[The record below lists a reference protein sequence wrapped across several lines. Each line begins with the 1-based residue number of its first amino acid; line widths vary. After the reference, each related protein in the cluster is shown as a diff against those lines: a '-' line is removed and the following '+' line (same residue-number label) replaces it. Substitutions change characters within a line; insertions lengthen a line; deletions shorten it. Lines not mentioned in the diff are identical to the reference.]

1 MQILSISKNYR
12 NLGRLV
18 RIIAIVTR
26 YGFSHLLARM
36 RAGLG
41 VVPTRI
47 FNLRH
52 RPDVGVLTEP
62 QRVRMAVEELGPAFI
77 KMGQILSLRPDIV
90 PPVYAR
96 ELEKLQDRT
105 PFVSFEA
112 VREVVEEELGVPLEE
127 LFREFD
133 PQPLASGSI
142 AQVHRA
148 VLLEGD
154 QEVAVKVLKPGTRRV
169 VNQDLSIMR
178 TLVRLAVQYI
188 PELRPYQPEKVMQ
201 EFSDILIGEMN
212 FVREARVMERF
223 GRFFENADYVHIPR
237 VYREHTTQGVLVMEY
252 IRGIKI
258 TDRPALLEAGL
269 DPETIIENGGRMALR
284 EVFGMG
290 FFHADPH
297 PGNLFVLPGNVVA
310 PVDFGITGYID
321 NEGLRL
327 VSHIFAGIVQ
337 RDVDRIIN
345 YLRRYNF
352 LPMDADLHKLKIEIH
367 ELIDTYEQKPIPR
380 AETQTSL
387 QALFSLARRHR
398 VAFPSEYLLMLRTFL
413 EVDGLARELHPGFS
427 MIRFARPY
435 VTRWMARQY
444 SPQRYARD
452 LRMLLEEMA
461 HLVRSMPGDLSAF
474 VRRLSRGAFRIPL
487 YHENLDRAVV
497 EMDRVGN
504 RLSFAVIIAAL
515 LLASSI
521 LVNANVGPVLIGYPV
536 LGLIGFVGAAIMG
549 VWLLI
554 SIIRSGRLR

>member
-1 MQILSISKNYR
+1 MQLLSISRNYR

-18 RIIAIVTR
+18 KIISIMAR
-26 YGFSHLLARM
+26 YGFSHLLGRM
-36 RAGLG
+36 QSGLG

-47 FNLRH
+47 FRV
-52 RPDVGVLTEP
+52 RRKPGVHALTEP
-62 QRVRMAVEELGPAFI
+62 ERVRLAVEELGPAFI
-77 KMGQILSLRPDIV
+77 KMGQILSIRPDII
-90 PPVYAR
+90 PPAYAR
-96 ELEKLQDRT
+96 ELEKLQDHT
-105 PFVSFEA
+105 PFVPFEA
-112 VREVVEEELGVPLEE
+112 IREAVEDEVGVPMDEV
-127 LFREFD
+127 FREFD
-133 PQPLASGSI
+133 REPLASGSI

-148 VLLEGD
+148 VLEEDGR
-154 QEVAVKVLKPGTRRV
+154 EVAVKVLKPGTRRM

-223 GRFFENADYVHIPR
+223 GRFFDHVDYVHVPR
-237 VYREHTTQGVLVMEY
+237 VYREHTTQGLLVMEY
-252 IRGIKI
+252 INGIKI
-258 TDRPALLEAGL
+258 TDRQALLDAGL
-269 DPETIIENGGRMALR
+269 DPKKVIENGGRMALR

-297 PGNLFVLPGNVVA
+297 PGNLFVLPDNVVA

-321 NEGLRL
+321 TEGLQL
-327 VSHIFAGIVQ
+327 VSNIFAGIVQ
-337 RDVDRIIN
+337 RDVDKIIN

-352 LPMDADLHKLKIEIH
+352 LPTDADLHKLKIEIY

-413 EVDGLARELHPGFS
+413 EVDALARELHPEFS

-435 VTRWMARQY
+435 VTRWMLRQY

-452 LRMLLEEMA
+452 LRALLEEAA

-515 LLASSI
+515 LLSSSI
-521 LVNANVGPVLIGYPV
+521 LVDAEAGPAVLGYPV
-536 LGLIGFVGAAIMG
+536 LGLIGFVTAAIMG
-549 VWLLI
+549 IWLLI